1 MKHVSFP
8 LETNKSSGYDEISF
22 KVVKKCFGKLYNLLR
37 FVFEWSLRK
46 VIFPN
51 QLKIA
56 VVTSVFKGDDHSKL
70 GKYRPMSVLQ
80 SFSKILQ
87 HIMYNFFYKYLL
99 ENKIIYSKQFGF
111 QVGHSN
117 DHAIIQ
123 FVNQILDTFENN
135 LYTLNL
141 SKTFDIVN
149 HTILLKSSNYLI
161 IEATTTI
168 G

>member
-1 MKHVSFP
+1 
-8 LETNKSSGYDEISF
+8 
-22 KVVKKCFGKLYNLLR
+22 
-37 FVFEWSLRK
+37 
-46 VIFPN
+46 
-51 QLKIA
+51 
-56 VVTSVFKGDDHSKL
+56 
-70 GKYRPMSVLQ
+70 MSVLQ

-149 HTILLKSSNYLI
+149 HTMLLI
-161 IEATTTI
+161 Q
-168 G
+168 